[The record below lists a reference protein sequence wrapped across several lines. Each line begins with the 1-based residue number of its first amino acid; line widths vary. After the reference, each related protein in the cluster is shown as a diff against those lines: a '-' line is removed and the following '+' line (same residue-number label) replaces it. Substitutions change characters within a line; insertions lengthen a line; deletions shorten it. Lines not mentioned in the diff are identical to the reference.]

1 MSYYECVHALPE
13 GSSSASRMALVARRL
28 GYQGIIVANCND
40 SGNIFNFEA
49 ARKVRDIEVV
59 RGADVLARDRKGLH
73 NRVTSLRRRVPF
85 LAVQGVSDMIVRAAC
100 EDPNV
105 DVLIQHPEGR
115 GNLGIA
121 AARSAKQNQVAWGF
135 DLSPM
140 IRLRGGQRSRWMSI
154 FRRNLVLARK
164 FRIPMMITARPMSH
178 LDLRAPRE
186 MIALAGLAGMEM
198 AEARAALEYPGR
210 LLELNR
216 RTWVSPGVE
225 LI

>member
-1 MSYYECVHALPE
+1 
-13 GSSSASRMALVARRL
+13 MALVARRL
-28 GYQGIIVANCND
+28 GYQGIIVANSND
-40 SGNIFNFEA
+40 FSNIFKFEA
-49 ARKVRDIEVV
+49 ARQIKNMEVV
-59 RGADVLARDRKGLH
+59 QGADVVARDRKSLH
-73 NRVTSLRRRVPF
+73 SRVTSLRKKVPF
-85 LAVQGVSDMIVRAAC
+85 VAVQGVSDMIVRAAC

-121 AARSAKQNQVAWGF
+121 AARSAKMNQVAWGF

-140 IRLRGGQRSRWMSI
+140 IKLRGGQRSRWMSI

-164 FRIPMMITARPMSH
+164 FKIPMMITARPSSH

-186 MIALAGLAGMEM
+186 MMALAGLAGMEM

-216 RTWVSPGVE
+216 RTWTSPGVE